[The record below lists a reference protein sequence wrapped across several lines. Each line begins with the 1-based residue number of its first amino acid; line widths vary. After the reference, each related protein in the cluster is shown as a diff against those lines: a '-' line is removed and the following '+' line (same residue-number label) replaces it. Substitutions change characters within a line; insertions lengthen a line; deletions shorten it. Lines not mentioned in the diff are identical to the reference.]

1 MIVVR
6 LLELLR
12 ARGITLLEIHRRTG
26 VSYSALHALARGKTS
41 RLDLATLDK
50 LCAAL
55 GVGVGDILEHRPER

>member
-41 RLDLATLDK
+41 RLDLATL
-50 LCAAL
+50 CSAL